1 MTGTKPHC
9 PGDVLLSWGR
19 AIRGVQSLERTW
31 RIRSLS
37 SEAWGPRDLVQLAGK
52 SRTHSG
58 VARVRGAPP
67 RAHARRIYARGR
79 VLPTARRHREPS
91 GAVRARRRGADR
103 DGRLRSRSRT
113 RIPRRRGFR
122 CGGCARS
129 WRAVVRVPLDTG
141 LLCREAV
148 AQLTQ
153 PKRTRGQ
160 FRAVPFKAGT
170 SERDRGRY
178 ALTEIV
184 GSLAPNTIVIG
195 VDADSDLLLVHQ
207 LRRHGD
213 RHDIDVLELG

>member
-1 MTGTKPHC
+1 MLVAVALIATVAFEAAREHGFPEA
-9 PGDVLLSWGR
+9 R
-19 AIRGVQSLERTW
+19 FSLRW
-31 RIRSLS
+31 
-37 SEAWGPRDLVQLAGK
+37 
-52 SRTHSG
+52 
-58 VARVRGAPP
+58 
-67 RAHARRIYARGR
+67 
-79 VLPTARRHREPS
+79 
-91 GAVRARRRGADR
+91 
-103 DGRLRSRSRT
+103 LR
-113 RIPRRRGFR
+113 
-122 CGGCARS
+122 RS

-141 LLCREAV
+141 LLCREAL

-207 LRRHGD
+207 LRRNGD
-213 RHDIDVLELG
+213 APRHRRAGAGMNEWELAAIVLMAAIVPCVAVCAFATAAARARGTGGCEHARDHHD